1 MYSSL
6 FGWIAISAIVLCL
19 YLPSEGR
26 RSASRDATLW
36 DGHRLTSNGPR
47 DSDGSSSDDSGS
59 DDSGKGD
66 SDD

>member
-1 MYSSL
+1 MSSSF
-6 FGWIAISAIVLCL
+6 FGWIAVAAIVLSL

-26 RSASRDATLW
+26 PSAGGGTALS
-36 DGHRLTSNGPR
+36 DGHGPAGTGPQ
-47 DSDGSSSDDSGS
+47 DSDDSSSDDSGS